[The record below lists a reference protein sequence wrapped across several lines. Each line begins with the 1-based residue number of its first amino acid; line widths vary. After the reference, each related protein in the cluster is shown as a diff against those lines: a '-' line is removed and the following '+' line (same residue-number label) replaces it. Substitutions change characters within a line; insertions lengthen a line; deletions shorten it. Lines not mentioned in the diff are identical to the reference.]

1 MSSRADA
8 GQREGAVVIPPYGTP
23 AGDRLNAATWRSGA
37 VTALQ
42 RLRAELHTHRIY
54 PAIAYDEG
62 QPRLVIGDGTL
73 TVWADREGMFFCW
86 GTVHL
91 EEPADHAPA
100 DDLLQVARRIA
111 ERLGEHY
118 TEPDGPP

>member
-1 MSSRADA
+1 MIDA
-8 GQREGAVVIPPYGTP
+8 VTDAIWTTRSGSGIAAR
-23 AGDRLNAATWRSGA
+23 AATRRPGA
-37 VTALQ
+37 ITALQ
-42 RLRAELHTHRIY
+42 HLRAELHTHRIY

-62 QPRLVIGDGTL
+62 QPRLVIGADAL

-100 DDLLQVARRIA
+100 DDLPQVARRIA

-118 TEPDGPP
+118 TEPTTAS